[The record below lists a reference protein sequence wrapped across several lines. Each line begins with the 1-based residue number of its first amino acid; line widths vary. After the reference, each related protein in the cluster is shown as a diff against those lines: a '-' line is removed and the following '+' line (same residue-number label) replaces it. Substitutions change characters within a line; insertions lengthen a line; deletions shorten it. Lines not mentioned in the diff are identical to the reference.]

1 MSDNTAHQK
10 LLKDSVLQKKFV
22 EYVFVIFGA
31 FLIAGIGYFIPAL
44 RYEVPS
50 AEEQNKFINRFIP
63 KTLPKENAL
72 IQPVYDA
79 YLEQKIKD
87 VLIPLLGE
95 DAVRAVVRAELEI
108 QKKKIIEET
117 AVPSVQ
123 KKEAN
128 LMSAQTIRKT
138 VTDVTKYN
146 VKHLNAFVFMAP
158 PVEEQYKRFF
168 KEHKTDL
175 LQTARMVIG
184 YSFERGDTF
193 QVIDFPETL
202 PFAPV
207 ALKRIQYHQMIAV
220 ALITTT
226 VLAVFLIALFRYMTK
241 HRQKQIDFS
250 FLKEKEADNMYC
262 RQIIGS
268 PDENLVLQV
277 QNLCSQMP
285 EIAVNALRNRLYDHS
300 SFKAGQDSV
309 FSPAQQAA
317 VILLCL
323 GNKGVRLMFKQMSEA
338 EIKAFSHIMAKLGRV
353 KAMEIHP
360 ILMRFCRQMMH
371 PQDIAAPREQT
382 KALLRANLTEERAQA
397 LIKELDKPVFGHSVW
412 HKLNK
417 ATDSQISAFLAH
429 EYPQTSAEILYH
441 LSAEKAARVLKAF
454 SIRSAAEILLRIGAF
469 GEECSQSVFSSFG
482 TEEEK
487 SNSFSVGEMK
497 AAAVLSLTEAVRRK
511 KILEYISQT
520 APQAADMLSKRLIT
534 FDDFAFW
541 SEDDLKCLL
550 KQTDEETLIVAL
562 SHVSDTVKE
571 AFVRVIDP
579 KKWVVILQKTT
590 QTPIESIQKIEEAQ
604 ARMIQQAQLLIDTRK
619 CKGKI
624 L

>member
-1 MSDNTAHQK
+1 M
-10 LLKDSVLQKKFV
+10 QKKFV
-22 EYVFVIFGA
+22 EYIFVIFGA
-31 FLIAGIGYFIPAL
+31 FFIAGIGYFIPSF
-44 RYEVPS
+44 RYKIPS
-50 AEEQNKFINRFIP
+50 AEEQNKFINQFVE
-63 KTLPKENAL
+63 KSLPEKNVL
-72 IQPVYDA
+72 IQPLYDA

-87 VLIPLLGE
+87 VLIPFLGE
-95 DAVRAVVRAELEI
+95 DAVRTVVRAELEI

-117 AVPSVQ
+117 IASPKQ
-123 KKEAN
+123 AN
-128 LMSAQTIRKT
+128 ETTSSDSLLSQISRKT
-138 VTDVTKYN
+138 VTDVINYD
-146 VKHLNAFVFMAP
+146 VKHMNVFVFLAKSADEP
-158 PVEEQYKRFF
+158 RNRFF
-168 KEHKTDL
+168 EQHKTEL
-175 LQTARMVIG
+175 LQIVRYVVG
-184 YSFERGDTF
+184 YRSERGDVF

-207 ALKRIQYHQMIAV
+207 ALKRVQYHQMIAV
-220 ALITTT
+220 AFITTG
-226 VLAVFLIALFRYMTK
+226 VLVLFLIALFLYADKR
-241 HRQKQIDFS
+241 RQKQIDFS
-250 FLKEKEADNMYC
+250 FFKEKEADNPYR

-268 PDENLVLQV
+268 PEENLLIRV
-277 QNLCSQMP
+277 QSLCLQMP
-285 EIAVNALRNRLYDHS
+285 EVAVNALRNRLYDSS
-300 SFKAGQDSV
+300 SFKAGQDSA

-323 GNKGVRLMFKQMSEA
+323 GDKGVRLMFKHMSEA

-360 ILMRFCRQMMH
+360 ILTRFCRQMMR
-371 PQDIAAPREQT
+371 PQDIVAPLEQT
-382 KALLRANLTEERAQA
+382 KALLRANLTEERAQT

-412 HKLNK
+412 KKLNK
-417 ATDSQISAFLAH
+417 VSDSQISAFLAH

-441 LSAEKAARVLKAF
+441 LSAGKAARVLKAF
-454 SIRSAAEILLRIGAF
+454 SIRLAAEILLRISSF
-469 GEECSQSVFSSFG
+469 DEECLKSGIFSLSAV
-482 TEEEK
+482 EDK
-487 SNSFSVGEMK
+487 SKPVSAGEMK
-497 AAAVLSLTEAVRRK
+497 AAAVLSLTETVRRQ
-511 KILEYISQT
+511 KILEYISKT
-520 APQAADMLSKRLIT
+520 APQAAYTLSKRLIT